1 MQDSP
6 GTTDLRPSR
15 PVSRRDALRY
25 AAAASAL
32 AGLGAAAAGAAAPVA
47 SAAAPTLIDFAM
59 RQIPARD
66 IRAAGHSGVI
76 NYVSTSRP
84 GSSFGAKPITL
95 PYAQSLTAA
104 GLVIVSNYQ
113 YGKPGG
119 TAPSDFTRGYAG
131 GVADARTAWQLH
143 TAAGGGQSAPIFF
156 SVDDDI
162 DRDTWNN
169 VALPWFRG
177 INSVI
182 GVQRTG
188 IYGGIN
194 PCQWATADGVIGR
207 SRSPGHVWAWQTR
220 SWSRGQIY
228 PAAVLY
234 QRVVSTA
241 SNPGPV
247 VGGLEVDVNDVLA
260 QDCRPVE
267 PASLRSY
274 PAEHRT
280 APRTPKSFASNG
292 TPDGELETEREAP
305 RG

>member
-1 MQDSP
+1 MSI
-6 GTTDLRPSR
+6 
-15 PVSRRDALRY
+15 SRRDALRC

-32 AGLGAAAAGAAAPVA
+32 AGLSAAAGTGTPTAAAAA
-47 SAAAPTLIDFAM
+47 STLIDYAM
-59 RQIPARD
+59 LQIPAQD
-66 IRAAGHSGVI
+66 IRAAGHAGVI

-95 PYAQSLTAA
+95 PYAQSLTAS

-119 TAPSDFTRGYAG
+119 TAPSDFTRGYPG

-169 VALPWFRG
+169 VVLQWFRG

-188 IYGGIN
+188 IYGGIKA
-194 PCQWATADGVIGR
+194 CQWATTDGVIGR

-220 SWSRGQIY
+220 SWSAGQIY

-234 QRVVSTA
+234 QRIVATA
-241 SNPGPV
+241 SNPGPI
-247 VGGLEVDVNDVLA
+247 VGGIEVDVNDVLA
-260 QDCRPVE
+260 QDCGQWNFHP
-267 PASLRSY
+267 
-274 PAEHRT
+274 
-280 APRTPKSFASNG
+280 
-292 TPDGELETEREAP
+292 
-305 RG
+305 

>member
-1 MQDSP
+1 VQDSP
-6 GTTDLRPSR
+6 GTIDLRPNR

-25 AAAASAL
+25 VAATSAL
-32 AGLGAAAAGAAAPVA
+32 TAIGTAAAGAVAPAA

-59 RQIPARD
+59 RQVSARD

-119 TAPSDFTRGYAG
+119 TAPSDFLRGYAG

-143 TAAGGGQSAPIFF
+143 TAAGGGQSAPVYF

-169 VALPWFRG
+169 VALQWFRG

-182 GVQRTG
+182 GAQRTG

-194 PCQWATADGVIGR
+194 ACQWAAADQVIGR

-220 SWSRGQIY
+220 SWSRGQIH

-247 VGGLEVDVNDVLA
+247 VGGLEVDVSDVMA
-260 QDCRPVE
+260 QDCGQWNLHP
-267 PASLRSY
+267 
-274 PAEHRT
+274 
-280 APRTPKSFASNG
+280 
-292 TPDGELETEREAP
+292 
-305 RG
+305 

>member
-6 GTTDLRPSR
+6 GTSGLRR
-15 PVSRRDALRY
+15 TGPVSRRDALRY

-32 AGLGAAAAGAAAPVA
+32 AGLGAVAASVGAPTA

-59 RQIPARD
+59 RQIPAQH
-66 IRAAGHSGVI
+66 IKAAGHSGVI

-84 GSSFGAKPITL
+84 GSSMGAKPITL
-95 PYAQSLTAA
+95 PYAKSLTAA

-162 DRDTWNN
+162 DHNTWTN
-169 VALPWFRG
+169 VALQWFRG

-188 IYGGIN
+188 IYAGIR
-194 PCQWATADGVIGR
+194 PCQWAIADGVVGR
-207 SRSPGHVWAWQTR
+207 SGTPGRAWAWQTR
-220 SWSRGQIY
+220 SWSGGQVH

-247 VGGLEVDVNDVLA
+247 VGGLEVDVNDALA
-260 QDCRPVE
+260 QDVGQWNLHP
-267 PASLRSY
+267 
-274 PAEHRT
+274 
-280 APRTPKSFASNG
+280 
-292 TPDGELETEREAP
+292 
-305 RG
+305 